1 MNLSLHDGYQF
12 KVFEQAEKMGMTG
25 WKSVL
30 NDKLNKNDILY
41 KDTLGGNISVRLNST
56 GYELCQSDESIFL
69 GVSGELDKMSM
80 KGTEPYMS
88 KKIQLY
94 SSFDHRTIDGAEAA
108 QYLNK
113 VKG

>member
-30 NDKLNKNDILY
+30 NDKLVKNDILY

-56 GYELCQSDESIFL
+56 G
-69 GVSGELDKMSM
+69 
-80 KGTEPYMS
+80 
-88 KKIQLY
+88 
-94 SSFDHRTIDGAEAA
+94 
-108 QYLNK
+108 
-113 VKG
+113 

>member
-1 MNLSLHDGYQF
+1 
-12 KVFEQAEKMGMTG
+12 
-25 WKSVL
+25 
-30 NDKLNKNDILY
+30 
-41 KDTLGGNISVRLNST
+41 
-56 GYELCQSDESIFL
+56 
-69 GVSGELDKMSM
+69 MSM